1 MIVFLCLAALYESWS
16 IPVSVLMVVPLGV
29 IGAIGVTGMLGMN
42 NDIYFQIGLLTTIGL
57 VSKNAILIVEFAK
70 ELHEKGMEPVKAAAE
85 AVRLRIR
92 PIMMTSLAFGLG
104 VLPLAK
110 ASGAG
115 SGAQNA
121 IGVGVLGG
129 MLTGTF
135 LCVFFV
141 PMFYVLILKFFGDKT
156 KAKTV
161 TEPVSVEPSEKGNNN
176 HA

>member
-1 MIVFLCLAALYESWS
+1 MH
-16 IPVSVLMVVPLGV
+16 
-29 IGAIGVTGMLGMN
+29 
-42 NDIYFQIGLLTTIGL
+42 NDIYFQVGLLTTIGL

-70 ELHEKGMEPVKAAAE
+70 ELHEKGMSIIGAATQ

-135 LCVFFV
+135 LCVIFV
-141 PMFYVLILKFFGDKT
+141 PMFYVLTVKIFGDK
-156 KAKTV
+156 KHRG
-161 TEPVSVEPSEKGNNN
+161 EIHNSEEVEHENK
-176 HA
+176 